1 MISIKD
7 FQYYFI
13 KFQLIILLFVPKIY
27 VTSLIGIESILKPED
42 IFWILSLPFVLF
54 FFSLRK
60 EKFFLTWI
68 LFLIIVFIVCFIHYS
83 NILILGRL
91 FLYSIPL
98 IFLHVGL
105 ESKNEKSILKILK
118 FFLLFSFI
126 YSLLLTFFPL
136 PFFHTGE
143 FLLGPVD
150 RYTANFG
157 NGVEAALSIF
167 LVTYILKI
175 KNELKLSYYILALVT
190 ILLTGSRVVIAVY
203 LIFGLYNFMRFKKR
217 YIFTISG
224 IFIYI
229 FANFSINESLENSRF
244 STVNKNLIDNLI
256 FVYKQNISPINSP
269 IYDDGTGYCFNF
281 NDSLSDD
288 QSFAMR
294 LSKASFVL
302 SSVVFGSHKYGFGF
316 GKCIGGA
323 ADNLFI
329 RFLNDGGLLYFF
341 GFCIWIIFLIL
352 NLKKYRFLILSFMFI
367 SFFYDTIYFSR
378 VAPIFFLFLYF
389 TIRQSKLENDF
400 SKHSLIS

>member
-7 FQYYFI
+7 FFYYFI

-27 VTSLIGIESILKPED
+27 VSNLIGIESNLKPED
-42 IFWILSLPFVLF
+42 IFWILSLPFVFL

-60 EKFFLTWI
+60 EKFFLAWI
-68 LFLIIVFIVCFIHYS
+68 LFLTTIFIGCIIHYH
-83 NILILGRL
+83 NLLIFGRL

-118 FFLLFSFI
+118 FFLFFSFI

-143 FLLGPVD
+143 FLLGPVE
-150 RYTANFG
+150 RYSANFG

-167 LVTYILKI
+167 LVTCILKI

-190 ILLTGSRVVIAVY
+190 ILLTGSRLVIAVY
-203 LIFGLYNFMRFKKR
+203 LIFGLYNFMTFKKR

-224 IFIYI
+224 IFIFI
-229 FANFSINESLENSRF
+229 FVNLSLTESIEKSRF
-244 STVNKNLIDNLI
+244 STVNKDLIDNLI
-256 FVYKQNISPINSP
+256 SVYKQNISPINYP
-269 IYDDGTGYCFNF
+269 INDDGSGYCFNF

-302 SSVVFGSHKYGFGF
+302 NSVVFGSHKFGFGF

-341 GFCIWIIFLIL
+341 GFCIWIVFLIL
-352 NLKKYRFLILSFMFI
+352 NLRNSRLFILSFI
-367 SFFYDTIYFSR
+367 LLSFFYDTIYFSR

-389 TIRQSKLENDF
+389 TIKQSKLENDF